1 VGEGLIDLIE
11 VFLQPDSGAR
21 LNPRPSA
28 PRRTAAMNHKNVRG
42 FARMELPEL
51 RVDTI

>member
-1 VGEGLIDLIE
+1 VGEGLTDLIE
-11 VFLQPDSGAR
+11 VFCSLIPVRASIRG
-21 LNPRPSA
+21 PA